1 MYMWEF
7 SDVIID
13 SHACTTRPCVFANHQ
28 FEAFRAVK
36 FRIQHVA
43 AMICV
48 SCRIS
53 KGLIFILNISE
64 KYLHAVTQK
73 GV

>member
-13 SHACTTRPCVFANHQ
+13 SHACTRPCVFANHQ

-36 FRIQHVA
+36 LIQHIA

-48 SCRIS
+48 CCRIS